1 MKSIEI
7 IKKYY
12 YEEFEQEFKLFF
24 QDFKDKLTEKL
35 EKEKIFYQDKK
46 EKFK

>member
-24 QDFKDKLTEKL
+24 QEFKDKLTEKL
-35 EKEKIFYQDKK
+35 D
-46 EKFK
+46 